1 MNEDQ
6 IIKKL
11 DIRNYDFRV
20 VLGRT
25 KIDYDRDKEDE
36 NRKKHG
42 YSLESGVYL
51 LEKLILPISPAP
63 FITSDPFKEGGEV
76 RLIHMGVDDSSNVV
90 LMVTTMRPD
99 ETVRVIS
106 FRRAS
111 EEERRIFHKYTGYNK
126 AIQPSASGNRWAFR
140 HKYE

>member
-11 DIRNYDFRV
+11 DIQKHDFRV
-20 VLGRT
+20 VIGRT
-25 KIDYDRDKEDE
+25 KIDYDRNKEHE

-42 YSLESGVYL
+42 YSLESAVYL
-51 LEKLILPISPAP
+51 LEKVLLFLGPSP
-63 FITSDPFKEGGEV
+63 FITSDPFEEGGEA
-76 RLIHMGVDDSSNVV
+76 RHMHMGIDDEGHVV

-111 EEERRIFHKYTGYNK
+111 EEEREVYHKV
-126 AIQPSASGNRWAFR
+126 WL
-140 HKYE
+140 